1 MGEINE
7 RLENKLTHG
16 LTDIVR
22 REVRSLIQFG
32 SVDRSDRDFKEKNLT
47 EI

>member
-32 SVDRSDRDFKEKNLT
+32 SVSGSYRDLKKGM
-47 EI
+47 